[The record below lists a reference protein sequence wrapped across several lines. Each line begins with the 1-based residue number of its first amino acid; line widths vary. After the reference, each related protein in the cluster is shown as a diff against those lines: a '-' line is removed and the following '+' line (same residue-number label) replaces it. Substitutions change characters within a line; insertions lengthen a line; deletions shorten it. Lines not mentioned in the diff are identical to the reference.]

1 MPPIWADKRIYLLRK
16 EASAEIDAYFGTNLV
31 SRIEAETG
39 RKRIPL
45 IAVETAAS
53 SGAHLTSF
61 SLVDLAAHGAACGI
75 MNPYYAVLYTP
86 AIQPQLKSISRVLAR
101 YGYVPEGTDSL
112 QGRELSQAVA
122 GGLIAFGKA
131 IHAPTKLSDL
141 DGFGEKHIQRILT
154 AAKEPSLDSANPT
167 DASMLTKATI
177 LQAKWWSPAAWF
189 SRITASNWKGGPHS
203 LSGEI

>member
-1 MPPIWADKRIYLLRK
+1 M
-16 EASAEIDAYFGTNLV
+16 
-31 SRIEAETG
+31 
-39 RKRIPL
+39 
-45 IAVETAAS
+45 ETAAS

>member
-1 MPPIWADKRIYLLRK
+1 M
-16 EASAEIDAYFGTNLV
+16 
-31 SRIEAETG
+31 
-39 RKRIPL
+39 
-45 IAVETAAS
+45 ETAAS

-61 SLVDLAAHGAACGI
+61 SLVDLAAHGAACGL

-112 QGRELSQAVA
+112 HGRELSQAVA

-154 AAKEPSLDSANPT
+154 AAKDPSLRFSESDGCLHVDKSDYFTGEMVESGRLVFKDNCIQ
-167 DASMLTKATI
+167 LEGGAT
-177 LQAKWWSPAAWF
+177 
-189 SRITASNWKGGPHS
+189 
-203 LSGEI
+203 